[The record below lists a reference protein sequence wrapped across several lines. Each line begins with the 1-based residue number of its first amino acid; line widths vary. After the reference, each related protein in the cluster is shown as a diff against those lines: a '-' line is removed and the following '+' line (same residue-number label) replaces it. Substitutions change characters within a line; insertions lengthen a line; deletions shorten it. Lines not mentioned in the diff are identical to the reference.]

1 MLISKRL
8 ALVSDCRLRWRGGI
22 AITTFVGRMRQAQ
35 PDDVALLEL
44 AQDHKSPE
52 LAELLNVAPPTVA
65 NRLAAARARLRDV
78 A

>member
-22 AITTFVGRMRQAQ
+22 AITTFVGRMRQAL
-35 PDDVALLEL
+35 PDDLALLEL

-52 LAELLNVAPPTVA
+52 LAALLDVARPTVHL
-65 NRLAAARARLRDV
+65 RLAAARARLREV